1 MQDKV
6 PSHKQAIREAF
17 ELSGEI
23 LRNLE
28 LSEIQLTNVAL
39 KASRLARLLN
49 DFDIQ
54 KIMQYEAGGYP
65 TEPAGVPE
73 EVWRL
78 AVLAGRKFSQ
88 VDAAT
93 KLTKD
98 YIYRSSISELEDELR
113 VAETSLGAARDR
125 DVSISSANPAQ
136 HVFSPIGNSAERVG
150 IRRSLTTASQ
160 RLASRRTMIY
170 EYVLRVHYELKFSG
184 VADDVF
190 TRVRSRVDMTISKIV
205 PDAVQKFSA
214 VYENLLSDN
223 QEDWSNAAHSCR
235 RILQDLADSVFPP
248 TDEPKYVEK
257 DGKKRTITLGKDQY
271 INRIMA
277 FVESRSGSERFNDLV
292 GSHLSFIGD
301 RLDSLFMASQKGS
314 HSTIVS
320 REEADRYVVYT
331 YMVLGDVLSLS
342 RPDGKPL
349 EAL

>member
-6 PSHKQAIREAF
+6 LSNKQALLEAF
-17 ELSGEI
+17 NLSGEI

-28 LSEIQLTNVAL
+28 LNEIPLTNVAL

-49 DFDIQ
+49 DFDTQ

-65 TEPAGVPE
+65 SGPDGVPQDT
-73 EVWRL
+73 WRL
-78 AVLAGRKFSQ
+78 AVLSGRKLSET
-88 VDAAT
+88 DAKT
-93 KLTKD
+93 KVTKE
-98 YIYRSSISELEDELR
+98 YVYTSSISELEDQLR
-113 VAETSLGAARDR
+113 LAEISLGAARDR
-125 DVSISSANPAQ
+125 NVSISSANPSQ
-136 HVFSPIGNSAERVG
+136 HVFSPIGNSFERDN

-170 EYVLRVHYELKFSG
+170 EYILRAHYELKFSG

-190 TRVRSRVDMTISKIV
+190 TRVRSRVDLTISRIV
-205 PDAVQKFSA
+205 PDAVRKFSA
-214 VYENLLSDN
+214 VYDNLQSDN

-248 TDEPKYVEK
+248 TEEQKSVEK
-257 DGKKRTITLGKDQY
+257 EGKKHSIKLGKDQY

-277 FVESRSGSERFNDLV
+277 FIESRSGSDRFNDLV

-301 RLDSLFMASQKGS
+301 RLDSLFLASQKGS
-314 HSTIVS
+314 HATIVS

-331 YMVLGDVLSLS
+331 YMILGDVLSLLKL
-342 RPDGKPL
+342 DN
-349 EAL
+349 